1 MDAINDRSGN
11 VEQVESNFSMDNLKE
26 MLSFMAGYKPSTA
39 PKIAGC
45 RNCGDLFDIVVKQK
59 CNCGNVDFSLF
70 NGGEATI
77 KAEKGMKQLRSW
89 KQNKRK

>member
-1 MDAINDRSGN
+1 MS
-11 VEQVESNFSMDNLKE
+11 EESQFTKIHSPTTAEHLKV
-26 MLSFMAGYKPSTA
+26 MLDVMKSHKPNNK
-39 PKIAGC
+39 PMFVGC
-45 RNCGDLFDIVVKQK
+45 RNCGDHFEITMDKRK

-70 NGGEATI
+70 KDAGAEA